1 MQNHPPKKGNSSMN
15 IVFKKTGK
23 EIKSAISNRRTQLE
37 SRLNSRNKTLN
48 EFIQNP
54 EKVRSYLTRNT
65 KPDYSHHGRMGYVLY
80 GKDDISSEER
90 QEIDQLCQRIFEIEQ
105 ELHRLSFVVTHLD
118 DDTIFDLS
126 FEELLG
132 YGFEAA
138 D

>member
-1 MQNHPPKKGNSSMN
+1 MN

-37 SRLNSRNKTLN
+37 SRLNSRNTALN

-105 ELHRLSFVVTHLD
+105 ELHRLAYVVTHLD
-118 DDTIFDLS
+118 DNTVFDLS

>member
-1 MQNHPPKKGNSSMN
+1 MN

-37 SRLNSRNKTLN
+37 SRLNSRNKALN

-54 EKVRSYLTRNT
+54 GKVRSYLTRNT